1 MRNNLDKVSGCVSF
15 VLDDGIRPGIVLE
28 STGTIVDMNN
38 SFRTTFAAIEQKQNI
53 KAFMDV
59 PSSAVWEAFLKR
71 ALEAKQKISD
81 KLLIRI
87 PSSHS
92 YPLTMH
98 VTYHHDCKK
107 MVAYCDVASKCGEA
121 PIKTYFNAFRHS
133 KDFLML
139 IDYNGII
146 RDVNEMHG
154 AYFNRSRNDFVGKT
168 IAIVEEIFPDVTQ
181 EMCESYFK
189 KLMHEGYA
197 EVLKKFE
204 RTPRDIR
211 YYYITTYDDKETGM
225 YVIKMTDRTEAENLE
240 QQLAHSGSLS
250 AVGQIAASI
259 AHEIRNPMT
268 TLKGFIQLLE
278 VDASAESMKYLT
290 VIEGEIERME
300 SILNE
305 MLTLSKPTFNKKTTL
320 SLSVLVADIVSI
332 LNPKALMDGVK
343 ILWKSPV
350 FDTLIYGNADKIK
363 QVLLNLCKNGLESME
378 AGGILTI
385 DMGRSDTNEVR
396 LSITDTGK
404 GMNSYQLKQ
413 IFMPFFTSKPGGTG
427 LGLPFVLKVMEE
439 HSGTIAADSQEGV
452 GTTFMLSFPPAEL
465 CSHHISGSTS
475 ILAQ

>member
-1 MRNNLDKVSGCVSF
+1 M
-15 VLDDGIRPGIVLE
+15 
-28 STGTIVDMNN
+28 
-38 SFRTTFAAIEQKQNI
+38 
-53 KAFMDV
+53 
-59 PSSAVWEAFLKR
+59 
-71 ALEAKQKISD
+71 
-81 KLLIRI
+81 
-87 PSSHS
+87 
-92 YPLTMH
+92 
-98 VTYHHDCKK
+98 
-107 MVAYCDVASKCGEA
+107 
-121 PIKTYFNAFRHS
+121 
-133 KDFLML
+133 
-139 IDYNGII
+139 
-146 RDVNEMHG
+146 
-154 AYFNRSRNDFVGKT
+154 
-168 IAIVEEIFPDVTQ
+168 
-181 EMCESYFK
+181 
-189 KLMHEGYA
+189 
-197 EVLKKFE
+197 
-204 RTPRDIR
+204 R

-278 VDASAESMKYLT
+278 VDASAESMKYLS

-320 SLSVLVADIVSI
+320 SLAVLVADIVSI
-332 LNPKALMDGVK
+332 LNPKALMDGMK
-343 ILWKSPV
+343 ILWSPPI

-363 QVLLNLCKNGLESME
+363 QVLLNLCKNGLEAME

-385 DMGRSDTNEVR
+385 DMRRSDKNEIR

-427 LGLPFVLKVMEE
+427 LGLPFVLKAMEE

-452 GTTFMLSFPPAEL
+452 GTTFMLSFPATEL
-465 CSHHISGSTS
+465 CNRHISGGES